1 MQKVT
6 APPRQLGSYK
16 SRESEFEKEF
26 FWAEEGRKGQADLL
40 EWRERFKIRE
50 LVAPVIP
57 ALRTDGLPADY
68 QPLYPVT
75 ERFVPGRTI
84 QGAQDSRTRQ
94 TGGDMKKRMIT
105 VIAALAL
112 LMVTAASAATAGDLF
127 PASGRGVLV
136 RQDDGYMITETLRG
150 ADSHFIGKVYGTLG
164 ELTTGFNTCPDFEFY
179 SSAIRRPSQ

>member
-68 QPLYPVT
+68 QPLYAVT

-94 TGGDMKKRMIT
+94 TG
-105 VIAALAL
+105 
-112 LMVTAASAATAGDLF
+112 
-127 PASGRGVLV
+127 
-136 RQDDGYMITETLRG
+136 E
-150 ADSHFIGKVYGTLG
+150 GT
-164 ELTTGFNTCPDFEFY
+164 
-179 SSAIRRPSQ
+179 